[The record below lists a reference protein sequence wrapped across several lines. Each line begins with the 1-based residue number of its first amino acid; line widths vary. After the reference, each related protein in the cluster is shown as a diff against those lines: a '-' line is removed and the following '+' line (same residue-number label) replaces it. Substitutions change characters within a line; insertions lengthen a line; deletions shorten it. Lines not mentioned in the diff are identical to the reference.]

1 MKVQK
6 WDMLSMVQGSLRPMR
21 LCLCLVTAMCCLDCG
36 PQTREGRESFIFFAD
51 CALQRHSFGEKV
63 A

>member
-1 MKVQK
+1 
-6 WDMLSMVQGSLRPMR
+6 MLSMVQGSLRPMR